1 MRSRH
6 LRGACDTPPPRWHR
20 AHVARA
26 RACRVEDRSAMDRLR
41 QQLRRSRAREAGL
54 EAEAQFLAADAVR

>member
-1 MRSRH
+1 
-6 LRGACDTPPPRWHR
+6 
-20 AHVARA
+20 
-26 RACRVEDRSAMDRLR
+26 MDRLR